1 MDKIQDEIIGEFSV
15 FDDWLDKYDYLIEL
29 SDALPPIDAPHR
41 PLPHQRLSVAGLDR
55 RTARRGQ
62 GLLYG
67 RQRCHHHQGHHRAA
81 HPRTQ
86 RPHAAGD
93 SRNRPLLHR
102 RDRVEGEPLAHT
114 VERAAGHAQPDAAL
128 RAGVR
133 KGVGNEALSLG
144 RRPVFRS
151 SPINTAK
158 Q

>member
-29 SDALPPIDAPHR
+29 SDALPPIDAAHR
-41 PLPHQRLSVAGLDR
+41 TDRYLINGCQSRDR